1 MSSAA
6 RVLKISV
13 VVFKVLAW
21 VALALQVVAGLIL
34 LIFGGEPVAIGGIG
48 GFELPARVVG
58 VLNFVAAAVYFCS
71 FWFLSAVVQVL
82 LEVRAHAAGGSGS

>member
-1 MSSAA
+1 
-6 RVLKISV
+6 VLKVSA
-13 VVFKVLAW
+13 VVFRVLAW

-34 LIFGGEPVAIGGIG
+34 LIAGGEPVAIGGVG

-58 VLNFVAAAVYFCS
+58 ILNFVAAAVYFCT

-82 LEVRAHAAGGSGS
+82 LEIRSQVAGGSVGPGRV